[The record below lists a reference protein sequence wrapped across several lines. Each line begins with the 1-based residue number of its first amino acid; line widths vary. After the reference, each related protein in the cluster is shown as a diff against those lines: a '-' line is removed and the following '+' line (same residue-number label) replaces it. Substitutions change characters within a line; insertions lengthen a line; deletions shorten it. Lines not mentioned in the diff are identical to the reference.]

1 MEIYQV
7 KLGDSLTAI
16 ARTVLGDQSAWRK
29 IAQLNNIPSPYII
42 RPGQQLMMPDVTVPG
57 PVVVQADA
65 IGPPA
70 PAPRFAAAGFD
81 LRDIT
86 PTTWLYLGAGALLLF
101 AILDPKK

>member
-7 KLGDSLTAI
+7 KLGDSLVAI

-57 PVVVQADA
+57 PVVVPAGDA
-65 IGPPA
+65 GP

-81 LRDIT
+81 LRDIA
-86 PTTWLYLGAGALLLF
+86 PTTWLYLAAGALLLF
-101 AILDPKK
+101 AVLDPKK

>member
-42 RPGQQLMMPDVTVPG
+42 RPGQQLVMPDVTVPG
-57 PVVVQADA
+57 PVVVRAGGPEPRA
-65 IGPPA
+65 GELGPPA
-70 PAPRFAAAGFD
+70 PGFD
-81 LRDIT
+81 LRDIA